1 MKSNHVVANERRRS
15 HENDNDNDNDNEKE
29 KNDWRFEST
38 K

>member
-15 HENDNDNDNDNEKE
+15 HENDNDNEKEKE